1 MREGTSE
8 FAFLN
13 LFTNGLQAHLPLGTE
28 DKLGSEEFPVPF
40 SYILGESDW
49 MRLCD

>member
-28 DKLGSEEFPVPF
+28 DKLGSEDFPIPF

-49 MRLCD
+49 MKLCD